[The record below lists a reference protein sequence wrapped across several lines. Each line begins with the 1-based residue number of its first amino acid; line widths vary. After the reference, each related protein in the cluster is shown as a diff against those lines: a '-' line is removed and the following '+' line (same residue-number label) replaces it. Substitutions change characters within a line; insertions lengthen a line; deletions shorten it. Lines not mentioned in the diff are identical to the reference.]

1 MSFLKKFKNR
11 RLQIYLGI
19 AIIICICLGVL
30 SFIDKKKNVSDI
42 QENITETYTIPE
54 SEKIFINGS
63 VVPKQSK
70 DFDVPAGAE
79 LSSVSVQDGQE
90 VSKGALLFTSKN
102 ESIVTQIDGLKSQVE
117 QLKKQ
122 KDIDVDKRK
131 IILEEPI
138 RVLGSAKVEIKIHP
152 KVTTKIRVDVKE
164 KQ

>member
-90 VSKGALLFTSKN
+90 VSKGAFHK
-102 ESIVTQIDGLKSQVE
+102 
-117 QLKKQ
+117 
-122 KDIDVDKRK
+122 
-131 IILEEPI
+131 
-138 RVLGSAKVEIKIHP
+138 
-152 KVTTKIRVDVKE
+152 
-164 KQ
+164 